1 MKTEL
6 YTEQQIRLPKNG
18 QQLIADHD
26 DNTLIV
32 YQAFKPAIAEYAV
45 HHQAFG
51 GPHYKH
57 GRMTWI
63 KPGFMWMMFRAG
75 WATKVDQERI
85 LRLTIKR
92 SGWEEILR
100 QAVPSSFKADIYTDE
115 QSWKDALASSGVRL
129 QWDPDH
135 DPQGNKLERKAI
147 QIGLK
152 GAILEAFHRDYLLRI
167 EDITPFVAAQRE
179 NREEELRVPI
189 ERVMERKD

>member
-6 YTEQQIRLPKNG
+6 YHEQQRRLPSGG
-18 QQLIADHD
+18 QHLIADHD
-26 DNTLIV
+26 DDTLIV
-32 YQAFKPAIAEYAV
+32 YQAFKPAIADYAV
-45 HHQAFG
+45 RHQAFG

-100 QAVPSSFKADIYTDE
+100 QAVHSSFKADIYDDE
-115 QSWKDALASSGVRL
+115 QTWKNALANSGVRL

-135 DPQGNKLERKAI
+135 DPEGNKLERKAI

-152 GAILEAFHRDYLLRI
+152 GKILEAFHADYLLQI
-167 EDITPFVAAQRE
+167 EDITPFVTAQRE
-179 NREEELRVPI
+179 NRGAKLLVPI
-189 ERVMERKD
+189 ERVMEN